1 MKAPTL
7 DGVFAA
13 DGETWTVDELDKTVG
28 AFLVDGERHGFA
40 VGTDLK
46 L

>member
-1 MKAPTL
+1 
-7 DGVFAA
+7 
-13 DGETWTVDELDKTVG
+13 VDELDKTVG
-28 AFLVDGERHGFA
+28 SFLNDGDRHGFA